1 MMYKR
6 ILLVIT
12 FLISFMV
19 HGIYAQQL
27 QKTVPDISA
36 LKREVDPF
44 IQLSLEQ
51 VKALVPTAS
60 GIYFIG
66 CPNCNGGAQ
75 EMNVLSWKP
84 EFGNKLKCNYCNMVF
99 PNEQYPENH
108 EKVIIAPSGAKQV
121 YRYHQNAQGNQYF
134 YEANSWF
141 ERWKWI
147 QQNGERL
154 AKIYSLTKDNA
165 YGDRAAVIA
174 GRFAQLFPDYAVRYD
189 YPSAAKKFF
198 PADQKWPYEG
208 LVPYRGAKWNW
219 WAYGDIPI
227 QMANVYE
234 FLKNGYDWKRMDT
247 FIGTE
252 TDKRIVKD
260 LLILGYE
267 FTAANP
273 ELYTNMSP
281 GMYRDMV
288 RLGRIINKPEMVH
301 DGVNRFSEFL
311 KLGFFADGWWKEGT
325 ASYHDQ
331 TIGGL
336 KSVASAAHGY
346 SDPPEYVTN
355 RFDNLDLTN
364 KMPFYTKALQV
375 SQEAILPNGRKIPIN
390 DTWATRNVNAKNTD
404 NSVSHLWSS
413 LGNAALG
420 NGKGTEQIVVNLN
433 WSGNYGHSHYDNASL
448 ILFAKGEELLSDIGY
463 THSKYR
469 GWTLHTASHNTV
481 VIDQKAQ
488 DAGSIKNPVTGHLK
502 FYDDKNENVKVIDVD
517 ASPAYAVAG
526 TYRRRLIMVHAAEG
540 RDYVIDR
547 FDVEGGNTHD
557 WFLHG
562 MCEQEGK
569 METSISIETKVKTLV
584 PDWGGINIPKN
595 QYDSDI
601 EGKRIHAY
609 SYLKNIKSGKT
620 SKPWTATWRYE
631 KSGLRTHN
639 FLPAGSE
646 IFTFSSPSVR
656 LAGENDNKLD
666 DFMRLGLMQ
675 RHTGGKSSFV
685 TVHEP
690 FNEKPWIESVKSD
703 GDSYRVKYAL
713 NGLMFE
719 DRISIKGNQVEVVSG
734 SGWTYQSGNELSGNL
749 LGIINE
755 GNKWTLELDRL
766 VPMVNYIRIDLP
778 NGSTRYY
785 QVAKSLGKTLELVDD
800 PGFIIEKDGKLKFL
814 TFPHDEYTGQLKFT
828 VFIQKP

>member
-1 MMYKR
+1 M
-6 ILLVIT
+6 ILFI
-12 FLISFMV
+12 IQ
-19 HGIYAQQL
+19 GIQAHQM
-27 QKTVPDISA
+27 QKIGPDIPT
-36 LKREVDPF
+36 LKREVETL
-44 IQLSLEQ
+44 IQMSLEE

-84 EFGNKLKCNYCNMVF
+84 ELGDKVKCNYCSMIF

-108 EKVIIAPSGAKQV
+108 EKVIIAPSGVKQV

-134 YEANSWF
+134 FEAHRWF
-141 ERWKWI
+141 DQWKWI

-154 AKIYSLTKDNA
+154 AKIWSLTKDNA
-165 YGDRAAVIA
+165 YADRAAVIA
-174 GRFAQLFPDYAVRYD
+174 GRFAQLFPDYAIRYD

-234 FLKNGYDWKRMDT
+234 LLKDEYDWKRMDA

-260 LLILGYE
+260 LLVLGYE

-288 RLGRIINKPEMVH
+288 RLGRILNKPEMVH
-301 DGVNRFSEFL
+301 DGVNRFTEFL

-346 SDPPEYVTN
+346 SDPAEYVAN
-355 RFDNLDLTN
+355 RFDDLDLTN
-364 KMPFYTKALQV
+364 KMPFYSKALQV

-390 DTWATRNVNAKNTD
+390 DTWSNRTINAKNTD
-404 NSVSHLWSS
+404 NAVSHLWSS

-420 NGKGTEQIVVNLN
+420 NGKGAEQIVLNLN

-488 DAGSIKNPVTGHLK
+488 DAGSIKNPVTGNLK
-502 FYDDKNENVKVIDVD
+502 FYDDKNEYVKVIDVD
-517 ASPAYAVAG
+517 ASPAYAVTG
-526 TYRRRLIMVHAAEG
+526 TYRRRLIMVHVAEG

-562 MCEQEGK
+562 MCEEEGK
-569 METSISIETKVKTLV
+569 METSISIETKIKTLV

-609 SYLKNIKSGKT
+609 SYLKNIKNGKT

-639 FLPAGSE
+639 FPPEGSE

-666 DFMRLGLMQ
+666 DFMRLGFMQ

-685 TVHEP
+685 SVHEP
-690 FNEKPWIESVKSD
+690 FNDKPWLESVELD
-703 GDSYRVKYAL
+703 GDTYRVKYAL
-713 NGLMFE
+713 NGVKLE
-719 DRISIKGNQVEVVSG
+719 DRIAIKGNDIEVVSG
-734 SGWTYQSGNELSGNL
+734 SGWTYQSGTELSGNL
-749 LGIINE
+749 LGIINQ
-755 GNKWTLELDRL
+755 GNKWNLELDRV
-766 VPMVNYIRIDLP
+766 VPKVNYIRIDLP

-785 QVAKSLGKTLELVDD
+785 QIAKSSGKTLELQDD
-800 PGFIIEKDGKLKFL
+800 PGFSMDKDGKLKFQ
-814 TFPHDEYTGQLKFT
+814 TFPHDEHKGQIKFT

>member
-1 MMYKR
+1 M
-6 ILLVIT
+6 ILFI
-12 FLISFMV
+12 IQ
-19 HGIYAQQL
+19 GIQAHQM
-27 QKTVPDISA
+27 QKIGPDIPT
-36 LKREVDPF
+36 LKREVETL
-44 IQLSLEQ
+44 IQMSLEE

-84 EFGNKLKCNYCNMVF
+84 ELGDKVKCNYCSMIF

-108 EKVIIAPSGAKQV
+108 EKVIIAPSGVKQV

-134 YEANSWF
+134 FEAHRWF
-141 ERWKWI
+141 DQWKWI

-154 AKIYSLTKDNA
+154 AKIWSLTKDNA
-165 YGDRAAVIA
+165 YADRAAVIA
-174 GRFAQLFPDYAVRYD
+174 GRFAQLFPDYAIRYD

-234 FLKNGYDWKRMDT
+234 LLKDEYDWKRMDA

-260 LLILGYE
+260 LLVLGYE

-288 RLGRIINKPEMVH
+288 RLGRILNKPEMVH
-301 DGVNRFSEFL
+301 DGVNRFTEFL

-346 SDPPEYVTN
+346 SDPAEYVAN

-364 KMPFYTKALQV
+364 KMPFYSKALQV

-390 DTWATRNVNAKNTD
+390 DTWSNRTINAKNTD
-404 NSVSHLWSS
+404 NAVSHLWSS

-420 NGKGTEQIVVNLN
+420 NGKGAEQIVLNLN

-448 ILFAKGEELLSDIGY
+448 ILFAKGQELLSDIGY

-488 DAGSIKNPVTGHLK
+488 DAGSIKNPVTGNLK
-502 FYDDKNENVKVIDVD
+502 FYDDKNEYVKVIDVD
-517 ASPAYAVAG
+517 ASPAYAVTG
-526 TYRRRLIMVHAAEG
+526 TYRRRLIMVHVAEG

-562 MCEQEGK
+562 MCEEEGK
-569 METSISIETKVKTLV
+569 METSISIETKIKTLV

-609 SYLKNIKSGKT
+609 SYLKNIKNGKT
-620 SKPWTATWRYE
+620 SKPWTATWRYK

-639 FLPAGSE
+639 FPPEGSE

-666 DFMRLGLMQ
+666 DFMRLGFMQ

-685 TVHEP
+685 SVHEP
-690 FNEKPWIESVKSD
+690 FNDKPWLESVELD
-703 GDSYRVKYAL
+703 GDTYRVKYAL
-713 NGLMFE
+713 NGVKLE
-719 DRISIKGNQVEVVSG
+719 DRIAIKGNDIEVVSG
-734 SGWTYQSGNELSGNL
+734 SGWTYQSGTELTGNI
-749 LGIINE
+749 LGIINQ
-755 GNKWTLELDRL
+755 GNKW
-766 VPMVNYIRIDLP
+766 N
-778 NGSTRYY
+778 
-785 QVAKSLGKTLELVDD
+785 
-800 PGFIIEKDGKLKFL
+800 
-814 TFPHDEYTGQLKFT
+814 
-828 VFIQKP
+828 